1 MEYFTSTRSLEKR
14 RYLPALAEPV
24 FSNRAGERWEQKVE
38 KRSAPLRSG
47 SMFFG
52 DLAAVNLKVDHFSFV
67 SSFQHSH
74 MILTK
79 GVLIL
84 STVLLKSFLQF

>member
-1 MEYFTSTRSLEKR
+1 MEE
-14 RYLPALAEPV
+14 
-24 FSNRAGERWEQKVE
+24 
-38 KRSAPLRSG
+38 RSAPLRSG
-47 SMFFG
+47 SLFVG

-74 MILTK
+74 PIPAK

-84 STVLLKSFLQF
+84 SAVLLKSSQILSCLRNSEGKTQFPDADVLILS